1 MSQLLTIELNG
12 RVETFHSLNH
22 KGKVLYS
29 MNEVWERCMLSKA
42 ADHPTQWHDEH
53 VLTLI
58 TRREMILLDRDKTS
72 QVAVYEWYAPE
83 RVIYM
88 YLAALSPEFNDRVMS
103 AFCSLVDSK

>member
-22 KGKVLYS
+22 KGKALYS

-42 ADHPTQWHDEH
+42 ADHPTQWHHEH
-53 VLTLI
+53 VRTLI
-58 TRREMILLDRDKTS
+58 TSRDMILLDRDKTS
-72 QVAVYEWYAPE
+72 QAAVYEWYASE
-83 RVIYM
+83 YIIYM
-88 YLAALSPEFNDRVMS
+88 YLAAVSLEFHSRVMS